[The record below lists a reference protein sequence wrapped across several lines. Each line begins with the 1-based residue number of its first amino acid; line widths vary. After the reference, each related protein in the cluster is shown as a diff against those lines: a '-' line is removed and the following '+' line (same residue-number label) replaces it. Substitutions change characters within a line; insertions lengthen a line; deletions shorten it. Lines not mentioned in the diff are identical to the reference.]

1 MTKTSENTASVYSI
15 SGEHYVK
22 MPGQKDI
29 PEVPTFIEYK
39 LYVPENIFGTSETDI
54 LASLMTTAMVEQYFI
69 DKGIE
74 YVGDVLDGED
84 DEDPIPM
91 KEWIKRWRD
100 HIANM

>member
-1 MTKTSENTASVYSI
+1 M
-15 SGEHYVK
+15 
-22 MPGQKDI
+22 
-29 PEVPTFIEYK
+29 PTFIERN

-54 LASLMTTAMVEQYFI
+54 LASLMTTAMVEQYFV

-74 YVGDVLDGED
+74 FVGDVLDGED

-100 HIANM
+100 HIANTY